1 VPHRR
6 GSHTGAARYDEPRFD
21 MIESMTGP
29 NLDRPLRT
37 ALPRLRQATGVDG
50 AMAGPVSLGGRR
62 LVVTG
67 LHGMLTSTMLGLV
80 ATPGVGAG
88 GQALQMAR
96 PFAVDD
102 YLHSKTVS
110 HHFDRKVQIEQ
121 IYGVLAVPVRVGRDI
136 RAVLYGLSRTASPLG
151 DRVLDIASSVAAM
164 VAREL
169 AVEIEVAH
177 RMHVIAQ
184 HQHREDSSG
193 PGGVDPREIYEE
205 LIAIARAT
213 SDRSV
218 RDRLEALCGRLSPR
232 VGPAADGA
240 PRLTGREREVLAE
253 IALGHTTFEV
263 AEHLSIMPTTVKS
276 YLKNIMGKLGTR
288 NRVET
293 LRAARRAGLVS

>member
-1 VPHRR
+1 
-6 GSHTGAARYDEPRFD
+6 
-21 MIESMTGP
+21 MIESMPGP
-29 NLDRPLRT
+29 DLDRPLRA
-37 ALPRLRQATGVDG
+37 ALPRLRQATGVEA
-50 AMAGPVSLGGRR
+50 AMAGPVTLGGRR

-67 LHGMLTSTMLGLV
+67 HDGMLTSTMLGLV

-88 GQALQMAR
+88 GRVLQLAR

-110 HHFDRKVQIEQ
+110 HHFDRKIQIEQ
-121 IYGVLAVPVRVGRDI
+121 IHGVLAVPVRVGKDI
-136 RAVLYGLSRTASPLG
+136 RAILYGLSRTADPLG
-151 DRVLDIASSVAAM
+151 DRVLDTASAVAAT

-169 AVEIEVAH
+169 AIEIEVAR
-177 RMHVIAQ
+177 RMRVIAQ
-184 HQHREDSSG
+184 QQHHAESSG
-193 PGGVDPREIYEE
+193 PSRAGPREIHEE

-232 VGPAADGA
+232 VGPAADCA

>member
-1 VPHRR
+1 
-6 GSHTGAARYDEPRFD
+6 
-21 MIESMTGP
+21 MIESMAGP
-29 NLDRPLRT
+29 DLDRPLRA
-37 ALPRLRQATGVDG
+37 ALPRLRQATGVDA

-88 GQALQMAR
+88 GRALQLAR

-121 IYGVLAVPVRVGRDI
+121 IYGVLAVPVRVGRDV
-136 RAVLYGLSRTASPLG
+136 RAVLYGLSRTGSPLG
-151 DRVLDIASSVAAM
+151 DRVLDTASAVAAT
-164 VAREL
+164 VARQL
-169 AVEIEVAH
+169 TVEIEVAH
-177 RMHVIAQ
+177 RMQVIAQ
-184 HQHREDSSG
+184 QQHRDDSSG
-193 PGGVDPREIYEE
+193 PSGPSGVDPREIYEE
-205 LIAIARAT
+205 LIAIAGAT

-218 RDRLEALCGRLSPR
+218 RDRLEALCGRLSPP
-232 VGPAADGA
+232 VGSAANGA

-253 IALGHTTFEV
+253 IALGHTTDEV
-263 AEHLSIMPTTVKS
+263 AELLSIMPTTVKS

>member
-1 VPHRR
+1 MTESVM
-6 GSHTGAARYDEPRFD
+6 EP
-21 MIESMTGP
+21 EP
-29 NLDRPLRT
+29 DRPLRA
-37 ALPRLRQATGVDG
+37 ALPRLRHATGVDG
-50 AMAGPVSLGGRR
+50 AMAGPVTRDGRR

-88 GQALQMAR
+88 GRVLQLAR

-110 HHFDRKVQIEQ
+110 HHFDRKIQLEQ
-121 IYGVLAVPVRVGRDI
+121 IHGVLAVPVRVGKDV
-136 RAVLYGLSRTASPLG
+136 RAILYGLSRTADPLG
-151 DRVLDIASSVAAM
+151 DRVLDTASAVAAT
-164 VAREL
+164 VARAI

-177 RMHVIAQ
+177 RMRAIAQ
-184 HQHREDSSG
+184 QQQQRDESDG
-193 PGGVDPREIYEE
+193 PRCVDPREIHEE

-218 RDRLEALCGRLSPR
+218 RDRLEALCDRLSPP
-232 VGPAADGA
+232 VGSAAHGA
-240 PRLTGREREVLAE
+240 PHLTSRERDVLAS
-253 IALGHTTFEV
+253 IALGHTNDET
-263 AEHLSIMPTTVKS
+263 AELLSIMPTTVKS

-293 LRAARRAGLVS
+293 LCAARRAGLIP

>member
-1 VPHRR
+1 
-6 GSHTGAARYDEPRFD
+6 

-29 NLDRPLRT
+29 DLDRPLRA

-88 GQALQMAR
+88 GRALQLAR

-121 IYGVLAVPVRVGRDI
+121 IYGVLAVPVRVGRDV

-164 VAREL
+164 LAREL
-169 AVEIEVAH
+169 TVEIEVAH
-177 RMHVIAQ
+177 RMQVIAQ
-184 HQHREDSSG
+184 QQRRDDSSG
-193 PGGVDPREIYEE
+193 PSGIDPREIYEE

-218 RDRLEALCGRLSPR
+218 RDRLEALCGRLSPP
-232 VGPAADGA
+232 VGPAANGA
-240 PRLTGREREVLAE
+240 PHLTGREREVLAE
-253 IALGHTTFEV
+253 IALGHTTDEV
-263 AEHLSIMPTTVKS
+263 AELLSIMPTTVKS

>member
-1 VPHRR
+1 
-6 GSHTGAARYDEPRFD
+6 
-21 MIESMTGP
+21 MIESMAGP
-29 NLDRPLRT
+29 DLDRPLRA

-88 GQALQMAR
+88 GRALQLAR

-110 HHFDRKVQIEQ
+110 HHFDRKVQIEL
-121 IYGVLAVPVRVGRDI
+121 IYGVLAVPVRVGRDV
-136 RAVLYGLSRTASPLG
+136 RAVLYGLSRTGSPLG
-151 DRVLDIASSVAAM
+151 DRVLDTASAVAAT
-164 VAREL
+164 VARQL
-169 AVEIEVAH
+169 TVEIEVAH
-177 RMHVIAQ
+177 RMQVIAQ
-184 HQHREDSSG
+184 QQHRDDSSG
-193 PGGVDPREIYEE
+193 PSGVDPREIYDE
-205 LIAIARAT
+205 LISIAGAT

-218 RDRLEALCGRLSPR
+218 RDRLEALCGRLSPP
-232 VGPAADGA
+232 VGSAANGA

-253 IALGHTTFEV
+253 IALGHTTDEV
-263 AEHLSIMPTTVKS
+263 AELLSIMPTTVKS

>member
-1 VPHRR
+1 VPHWS
-6 GSHTGAARYDEPRFD
+6 GSRADTAARYDEPRFD
-21 MIESMTGP
+21 MIESMTVP
-29 NLDRPLRT
+29 DLDRPLRA

-50 AMAGPVSLGGRR
+50 TMAGPVSLGGRR

-67 LHGMLTSTMLGLV
+67 LHGMLTPTMLGLV

-88 GQALQMAR
+88 GRSLQLAR

-102 YLHSKTVS
+102 YLHSTNVS

-136 RAVLYGLSRTASPLG
+136 RAVLYGVTRTADPLG
-151 DRVLDIASSVAAM
+151 DRVLDTASSVAAV

-169 AVEIEVAH
+169 AVEIEVAR
-177 RMHVIAQ
+177 RMQVIAQ
-184 HQHREDSSG
+184 QHRVESSA
-193 PGGVDPREIYEE
+193 PSDVDPREIYEE

-218 RDRLEALCGRLSPR
+218 RDRLEELCDRLSPP
-232 VGPAADGA
+232 VGSAAKGA
-240 PRLTGREREVLAE
+240 PRLTGRERDVLAE
-253 IALGHTTFEV
+253 IALGHTNDEV
-263 AEHLSIMPTTVKS
+263 AELLSIMPTTVKS
-276 YLKNIMGKLGTR
+276 YLKNVMGKLGTR

-293 LRAARRAGLVS
+293 LRAARRAGLIS

>member
-1 VPHRR
+1 
-6 GSHTGAARYDEPRFD
+6 
-21 MIESMTGP
+21 MIESMAGP
-29 NLDRPLRT
+29 DLDRPLRA

-88 GQALQMAR
+88 GRALQLAR

-102 YLHSKTVS
+102 YLHSTTVS

-121 IYGVLAVPVRVGRDI
+121 IYGVLAVPVRVGRDV
-136 RAVLYGLSRTASPLG
+136 RAVLYGLSRTGSPLG
-151 DRVLDIASSVAAM
+151 DRVLDTASAVAAT
-164 VAREL
+164 VARQL
-169 AVEIEVAH
+169 TVEIEVAH
-177 RMHVIAQ
+177 RMQVIAQ
-184 HQHREDSSG
+184 QQHRDDSSG
-193 PGGVDPREIYEE
+193 PSGVDPREIHEE

-218 RDRLEALCGRLSPR
+218 RDRLEALCGRLSPP
-232 VGPAADGA
+232 VGSAANGA

-253 IALGHTTFEV
+253 IALGHTTDEV
-263 AEHLSIMPTTVKS
+263 AELLSIMPTTVKS
-276 YLKNIMGKLGTR
+276 YLKNVMGKLGTR